1 MPDSLDR
8 RHFVAG
14 GLTLIGGLIGSGCG
28 GGGGGGGTTSV
39 DPGLTEPIGTATLS
53 PDVVYFPETTPVTF
67 RTTGDNIVE
76 VTGPTPGLAV
86 GKLLLITTGNGFA
99 GRITSVETTAAGSRC
114 QFESVTLD
122 DIFEEADFSYSGEI
136 PADAITFLE
145 PDPTGTILTR
155 AYSSPTRLS
164 PKTRL
169 KGSCGFKWKM
179 GPQSAS
185 LSNTC
190 EVSIGLDLSFRK
202 NQTTK
207 EVSFR
212 FCPSVSAVGTMTFTL
227 DSLDDGKIDKVELAK
242 LTKRWRR
249 FTAVVTTPVPLP
261 FPLNILRMKWLIV
274 GEISSSANLIA
285 DVKCKLDTD
294 WNATVKCGAQYSS
307 SAGWNMVKDY
317 SGEVKQPKVPQM
329 HGAFK
334 ADVTALEFSYSAFA
348 LGLGGP
354 KVSLKALAGTIEAE
368 YAFPNFEERGKATW
382 NIEANSSIA
391 GGIGFRSWLSK
402 YVDDAIIEGSLL
414 WYQKKLEI
422 ADTGVINGTI
432 N

>member
-1 MPDSLDR
+1 
-8 RHFVAG
+8 
-14 GLTLIGGLIGSGCG
+14 
-28 GGGGGGGTTSV
+28 
-39 DPGLTEPIGTATLS
+39 
-53 PDVVYFPETTPVTF
+53 

-76 VTGPTPGLAV
+76 VTGSTPGLAI

-99 GRITSVETTAAGSRC
+99 GRITSVQTTSTGVRCVYET
-114 QFESVTLD
+114 VTFD
-122 DIFEEADFSYSGEI
+122 DIFEEADFSYSGDI
-136 PADAITFLE
+136 PAEAITFLE
-145 PDPTGTILTR
+145 PDPDGTVLTR
-155 AYSSPTRLS
+155 SFSSPTRS
-164 PKTRL
+164 GSKTSL
-169 KGSCGFKWKM
+169 KGSSGFNWKM
-179 GPQSAS
+179 GHQSAS

-190 EVSIGLDLSFRK
+190 DLSIGLDLSFRK
-202 NQTTK
+202 NQATK

-212 FCPSVSAVGTMTFTL
+212 FCPSLSATGTMTFTL
-227 DSLDDGKIDKVELAK
+227 DSLDDGKIDKVELLK
-242 LTKRWRR
+242 KTKRWKR

-274 GEISSSANLIA
+274 GELSSSANLVA
-285 DVKCKLDTD
+285 DVKCKLETD

-329 HGAFK
+329 HGAFE

-354 KVSLKALAGTIEAE
+354 KVSLKALEGTIEAE

-382 NIEANSSIA
+382 NIEAKSSIA
-391 GGIGFRSWLSK
+391 GGIGFRDWLSE
-402 YVDDAIIEGSLL
+402 YVDDAMIEGSLL
-414 WYQKKLEI
+414 WYEKKLEI